1 MRTLIIALVIAALPG
16 LVSAELVVGDANGSY
31 LAIVDPATG
40 GLTEYASLG
49 TPWIVSLAYDPLT
62 GKAYCSD
69 TSEGVNQILELD
81 PETGATTLVVQVQ
94 DFYTTIHALAVH
106 PTTGVLYAIDNYNAI
121 LYRVDIVAGEL
132 VHIGSLGV
140 YWMSGADFDPE
151 TGELYG
157 CIGGM
162 DSTGGLYTIDIE
174 TGAATQ
180 VAATERLMGIA
191 FHEDGQLYGVD
202 NMWWPDPAGIY
213 RIDKVTGEAE
223 EIGSYPDNNF
233 MSIESIPLGVV
244 RTESMSFTDIKE
256 LFQ

>member
-1 MRTLIIALVIAALPG
+1 MRKLLIALLIATLPTIALG
-16 LVSAELVVGDANGSY
+16 ELVVGEAVGGY
-31 LAIVDPATG
+31 LAILDPASG

-49 TPWIVSLAYDPLT
+49 TPSIMSLAYDPLT
-62 GKAYCSD
+62 EKAYCSD

-81 PETGATTLVVQVQ
+81 PDTGATTLVVQVQ

-121 LYRVDIVAGEL
+121 LYRVDTIAGEL
-132 VHIGSLGV
+132 VHIGGLGV

-180 VAATERLMGIA
+180 VATTERLMGIA
-191 FHEDGQLYGVD
+191 FDEDGQLYGVD
-202 NMWWPDPAGIY
+202 NMWWPDDTGIY
-213 RIDKVTGEAE
+213 RIDKMTGEAE
-223 EIGSYPDNNF
+223 VIGIYPDNNF
-233 MSIESIPLGVV
+233 MSIESIPLNVV
-244 RTESMSFTDIKE
+244 RNESMSFSDVKA